1 MNQARP
7 YVARRS
13 LLGSSAGVATLAAL
27 GAGSA
32 ARAVA
37 AESEAVNSHT
47 GATEEPMAT
56 GGTSDL
62 PVAHHTA
69 EINGIR
75 MHYVTA
81 GTGEPVV
88 LVHGFPQT
96 WYAWRKIIPALAA
109 RYMVIAPDLRGCG
122 DTDRPDAA
130 FEKRTAAED
139 IHQLVQHLGVRPV
152 NLVGHDVGTMVS
164 YAYAAAYRT
173 EIRRLALME
182 SALPGF
188 GLEELYDGDAYPR
201 MYHLGLSEAPN
212 GLAEALITG
221 RELMFV
227 SHFMRQQ
234 TYDPTGPDEG
244 ALAEYAL
251 RLGSPGALRCGL
263 GYFRSHRIDA
273 EHNRQSAQTK
283 LVMPVLTVG
292 ASLSFKDIL
301 AARTPELAE
310 RVRSVVIPECG
321 HYLAEE
327 QPDRLTTALLAFLA
341 DSAG

>member
-1 MNQARP
+1 MEI
-7 YVARRS
+7 
-13 LLGSSAGVATLAAL
+13 GST
-27 GAGSA
+27 
-32 ARAVA
+32 
-37 AESEAVNSHT
+37 N
-47 GATEEPMAT
+47 
-56 GGTSDL
+56 DL
-62 PVAHHTA
+62 PTTHHTV

-81 GTGEPVV
+81 GSGEPVV
-88 LVHGFPQT
+88 LVHGFPET
-96 WYAWRKIIPALAA
+96 WYAWRKVIPALAA
-109 RYMVIAPDLRGCG
+109 HYMVIAPDLRGCG

-130 FEKRTAAED
+130 FDKRTAAED
-139 IHQLVQHLGVRPV
+139 IHQLVQHLNVGPV

-164 YAYAAAYRT
+164 YAYAATYRS
-173 EIRRLALME
+173 EVRRLALME

-188 GLEELYDGDAYPR
+188 GLEELYDADRYPR

-212 GLAEALITG
+212 GLAEALIAG

-234 TYDPTGPDEG
+234 TYNPTGPDED

-251 RLGSPGALRCGL
+251 RLGAPGALRCGL
-263 GYFRSHRIDA
+263 GYFRSHKIDA
-273 EHNRQSAQTK
+273 EYNRQSARTK
-283 LVMPVLTVG
+283 LGMPVLTVG

-310 RVRSVVIPECG
+310 HVRSIVIPECG

-327 QPDRLTTALLAFLA
+327 QPDRLTAALLPFLGEA
-341 DSAG
+341 

>member
-27 GAGSA
+27 GAGST

-56 GGTSDL
+56 GGTNDL
-62 PVAHHTA
+62 PVTHHTA

-109 RYMVIAPDLRGCG
+109 RHMVIAPDLRGCG

-139 IHQLVQHLGVRPV
+139 IHQLVQHLGVGSV

-164 YAYAAAYRT
+164 YAYAAAYRS

-188 GLEELYDGDAYPR
+188 GLEELYDGDAYHFETGEESQSFVQCDSGTRARLLQFGDVLQAHPDATQALR
-201 MYHLGLSEAPN
+201 ERGPAFGVAADSPLAQVLAAQPPSGDRQPDERRGRDHARSSEA
-212 GLAEALITG
+212 AG
-221 RELMFV
+221 R
-227 SHFMRQQ
+227 
-234 TYDPTGPDEG
+234 G
-244 ALAEYAL
+244 AA
-251 RLGSPGALRCGL
+251 
-263 GYFRSHRIDA
+263 
-273 EHNRQSAQTK
+273 
-283 LVMPVLTVG
+283 
-292 ASLSFKDIL
+292 
-301 AARTPELAE
+301 
-310 RVRSVVIPECG
+310 
-321 HYLAEE
+321 
-327 QPDRLTTALLAFLA
+327 
-341 DSAG
+341 

>member
-1 MNQARP
+1 MI
-7 YVARRS
+7 
-13 LLGSSAGVATLAAL
+13 
-27 GAGSA
+27 
-32 ARAVA
+32 
-37 AESEAVNSHT
+37 T
-47 GATEEPMAT
+47 GATNDIPI
-56 GGTSDL
+56 
-62 PVAHHTA
+62 AHHTA

-81 GTGEPVV
+81 GSGEPLV
-88 LVHGFPQT
+88 LVHGFPET
-96 WYAWRKIIPALAA
+96 WYAWRKVIPALAA
-109 RYMVIAPDLRGCG
+109 RHMVIAPDLRGCG
-122 DTDRPDAA
+122 DTDRPDTA
-130 FEKRTAAED
+130 FDKRTAAED
-139 IHQLVQHLGVRPV
+139 IHQLVRHLGVGPV

-164 YAYAAAYRT
+164 YAYAAAYRS
-173 EIRRLALME
+173 EVRRLALME

-188 GLEELYDGDAYPR
+188 GLEELYDADAYPR

-234 TYDPTGPDEG
+234 TYDPTGPDED
-244 ALAEYAL
+244 ALEEYAR

-263 GYFRSHRIDA
+263 GYFRSHKIDA
-273 EHNRQSAQTK
+273 DHNRQSARTK
-283 LVMPVLTVG
+283 LAMPVLTVG

-301 AARTPELAE
+301 AARTPDLAE

-327 QPDRLTTALLAFLA
+327 QPERLTAALLAFLGEA
-341 DSAG
+341 T